1 MYLFYGKLALA
12 AMARAALRLRHATS
26 AWAPAA
32 LPGKTSAAMLGVM
45 VRLGPARPATPPT
58 HFFSRDL

>member
-45 VRLGPARPATPPT
+45 VRIVPASLPVTPRWT
-58 HFFSRDL
+58 TTLR